1 MIATLGTSHTVIV
14 TAALAWVGADVAD
27 RDVELVLTTDAN
39 ELSEYQARAILRI
52 LHPNQLATTI
62 QIERL

>member
-1 MIATLGTSHTVIV
+1 MIAIPGTSQTVII
-14 TAALAWVGADVAD
+14 TAALAWIGADVAD
-27 RDVELVLTTDAN
+27 RDVELVLTTDTD

-62 QIERL
+62 NIERL

>member
-1 MIATLGTSHTVIV
+1 MIATPGNSNTVVI

-27 RDVELVLTTDAN
+27 REVELVLTTDTN

-52 LHPNQLATTI
+52 LHPNQLATSI
-62 QIERL
+62 NIERL